1 MRFKIERVRYSDGGK
16 SPWWRLVA
24 YKHGFRYGESPQFS
38 SLFYVMRM
46 YIKLTILYCLA

>member
-24 YKHGFRYGESPQFS
+24 YKHGFRYGESPTV
-38 SLFYVMRM
+38 LVA
-46 YIKLTILYCLA
+46 ILRDEDVH